1 MYNIYKQ
8 GLLRNC
14 EEKGQG
20 SAVKT
25 NTLNKE
31 KKLTLMS
38 RLQKEKKNKPP
49 KEKKTKTDKKSAA
62 PAAKKPLFAKFN
74 KGKNRRKK
82 NLGIG
87 TKLTLMSCLSAAV
100 AAMLLGTV
108 VTVVFMNFVSSLQTK
123 EASTGVSVLEA
134 EITSQVNEIS
144 DLAQLISVS
153 GNMSPAILDVTWQTN
168 SKSTDQ
174 HAAYVTTETVQWKS
188 SSRYELDDSI
198 GQRAL
203 NGNLSGII
211 NVNGKLC
218 VIASTKVGKFGALV
232 IYRDL
237 SDPQYVDEVKEKT
250 GAELTLFNEN
260 TRYSTTLTDG
270 DGNRFTGTEM
280 DAGIWEQ
287 IQGGT
292 TYSGKAT
299 INGASYY
306 VSYNPM
312 TDINGSII
320 GAFFAGYTTT
330 EADQKLAA
338 AIVIAVVV
346 LAVISAISSAV
357 LFIVMR
363 KMVKQ
368 PVSEVVKICDQLASG
383 SLDSEDSSFKFS
395 GDEMGEI
402 ARELTQAKHTL
413 SSYVKDIS
421 EVLSHMAVGNFAAQP
436 GLEYIGNFEE
446 INHSFRN
453 IKDTLS
459 GIIEN
464 INSSANDVTAGAQQ
478 MSDGSQLLAEG
489 TTKQATAVDELSSTV
504 NEISVNVARTAD
516 NAAKASEFS
525 NTCADQIIKQSHE
538 MQNMLGAMKQI
549 EQQSEAISDVIK
561 TIEDIAFQTNILALN
576 AAIEAARAGEAGKGF
591 AVVADEVR
599 NLASKSAQSANS
611 TRALISSTI
620 EAVNNGSDIANKTA
634 DTMKKVTEL
643 SQQSAHLVADI
654 STAAEQ
660 QADAVKQVTVGIDQ
674 ISQVI
679 ATNSATAEES
689 AASCEELSAQA
700 RVLKEQIDKLVV

>member
-1 MYNIYKQ
+1 MK
-8 GLLRNC
+8 
-14 EEKGQG
+14 
-20 SAVKT
+20 S
-25 NTLNKE
+25 NTLKKE
-31 KKLTLMS
+31 KKLALMS
-38 RLQKEKKNKPP
+38 RVPKDKKNKPP
-49 KEKKTKTDKKSAA
+49 KEKTPRPVKEKKPKENKN
-62 PAAKKPLFAKFN
+62 PAKPALKKPLFAKFN
-74 KGKNRRKK
+74 KGKKTAGKK
-82 NLGIG
+82 AIGIG
-87 TKLTLMSCLSAAV
+87 TKLTLMSCISASVTAL
-100 AAMLLGTV
+100 LLGTV
-108 VTVVFMNFVSSLQTK
+108 VIVVFMNFIISLQMDESK
-123 EASTGVSVLEA
+123 TGVHVLEA
-134 EITSQVNEIS
+134 EINNEITEVS
-144 DLAQLISVS
+144 DLAKLISAG
-153 GNMSPAILDVTWQTN
+153 GNMNSAVLDITWQKN

-174 HAAYVTTETVQWKS
+174 QAAYITTVGGEQWRS
-188 SSRYELDDSI
+188 SSKFELDDSVI
-198 GQRAL
+198 QKAL
-203 NGNLSGII
+203 NDTISGLII
-211 NVNGKLC
+211 QNGKLC
-218 VIASTKVGKFGALV
+218 VVASTKVGKVGTLIVYHDLV
-232 IYRDL
+232 
-237 SDPQYVDEVKEKT
+237 SSEYVDAVKDKT
-250 GAELTLFNEN
+250 GADLTLFNGN
-260 TRYSTTLTDG
+260 IRYCTTLINSE
-270 DGNRFTGTEM
+270 GNRNVGTEM
-280 DAGIWEQ
+280 DPGIWAVLQKGESYSNK
-287 IQGGT
+287 IYIGGV
-292 TYSGKAT
+292 
-299 INGASYY
+299 SYY
-306 VSYNPM
+306 VNYDPM
-312 TDINGSII
+312 TDINGNYI
-320 GAFFAGYTTT
+320 GAYFAGYTTA

-338 AIVIAVVV
+338 AIIIAIVV
-346 LAVISAISSAV
+346 LAVIIVISSGI
-357 LFIVMR
+357 LFVVMK

-383 SLDSEDSSFKFS
+383 SLDSPDSSFKFS

-402 ARELTQAKHTL
+402 AKELTQAKHTL
-413 SSYVKDIS
+413 NSYVKDIS
-421 EVLSHMAVGNFAAQP
+421 EVLSHMAVGDFTAQP

-446 INHSFRN
+446 INSSFRN

-478 MSDGSQLLAEG
+478 MADGSQLLAEG

-504 NEISVNVARTAD
+504 NDISVNVARTAD

-525 NTCADQIIKQSHE
+525 NTCADQIIRQSEE
-538 MQNMLGAMKQI
+538 MQNMLGAMQQI

-643 SQQSAHLVADI
+643 SQQSAQLVADI

-700 RVLKEQIDKLVV
+700 RVLKEQIDKLKV